1 MITKKTIDG
10 IELTLTQPDEIPSLQ
25 WIGGAGNSTYMNQLL
40 AAWLV
45 LNPESDL
52 PMNPQILGKP
62 GVGKT
67 TLAYCAAKKMNGDG
81 PLPVYIFQCT
91 VDTRPDDLLISP
103 VIGKNN
109 TIKYHASGL
118 VSAMITGGIC
128 ILDEANRMS
137 EKSWASLAAL
147 LDQRRYIES
156 IITGLKIHAHPNFRI
171 CATLNDDTSTF
182 EIPEYIHSRLQP
194 QIFLEFP
201 DRDEEFQILQFNL
214 PYAPKQI
221 LNYTV
226 NFLQNAHSHNQ
237 NYTSRDGINIARYYL
252 KLEQFSR
259 DSDQGPTPSES
270 PTSTSDSEEMVNPLL
285 FRHTLR
291 HILGKDAAAFLSQSK
306 KQAKEEFSE
315 SYRNVMESI
324 DSGFFNENQADE
336 DNIEEERDDLFYID
350 EQDPYSSGATSDSGA
365 DPDEDVIHISDP
377 SVTKDARREMEE
389 NAAFNDIFAD
399 LESKDPQSDPN
410 DIIRDFFMQ
419 KYKKQDS
426 SKKNKKQEK
435 KEPKEKKPQKTESD
449 LPDADTASSS
459 DDNQKSHDPEE
470 PRDTD

>member
-1 MITKKTIDG
+1 MVTKKTIEG
-10 IELTLTQPDEIPSLQ
+10 VELTLTEPDEIPSLK
-25 WIGGAGNSTYMNQLL
+25 WIGGAGNSTYMTQIL

-67 TLAYCAAKKMNGDG
+67 TLAYCAAKKMNEDA

-103 VIGKNN
+103 VISKNN
-109 TIKYHASGL
+109 TIMYHASGL
-118 VSAMITGGIC
+118 VSAMLTGGIC

-137 EKSWASLAAL
+137 EKSWASLAPL

-156 IITGLKIHAHPNFRI
+156 IITGLKIQAHPNFRI

-214 PYAPKQI
+214 PYAPTQI

-226 NFLQNAHSHNQ
+226 NFLQAAHLHNR

-252 KLEQFSR
+252 KLEQFSH
-259 DSDQGPTPSES
+259 DSDQNLPPYGP
-270 PTSTSDSEEMVNPLL
+270 PTSSSDSSETTDTPEQVKPLL
-285 FRHTLR
+285 FRHMLR
-291 HILGKDAAAFLSQSK
+291 HILGKNAASFLSQSK
-306 KQAKEEFSE
+306 KQAKEEFRD
-315 SYRNVMESI
+315 SYQNVMESI
-324 DSGFFNENQADE
+324 DSGMFSENH
-336 DNIEEERDDLFYID
+336 EEEAHFEEEGDDLFFIND
-350 EQDPYSSGATSDSGA
+350 QDPYSKDVTPKSGS

-377 SVTKDARREMEE
+377 SEAKENKEEMEE
-389 NAAFNDIFAD
+389 SGAFNDIFAD
-399 LESKDPQSDPN
+399 LETEEPQRDPN
-410 DIIRDFFMQ
+410 DIIRDFFMKKYNQ
-419 KYKKQDS
+419 KKKQKKESKSQNSGSDS
-426 SKKNKKQEK
+426 S
-435 KEPKEKKPQKTESD
+435 
-449 LPDADTASSS
+449 DTDPSSS
-459 DDNQKSHDPEE
+459 NDDQNPHDPKE